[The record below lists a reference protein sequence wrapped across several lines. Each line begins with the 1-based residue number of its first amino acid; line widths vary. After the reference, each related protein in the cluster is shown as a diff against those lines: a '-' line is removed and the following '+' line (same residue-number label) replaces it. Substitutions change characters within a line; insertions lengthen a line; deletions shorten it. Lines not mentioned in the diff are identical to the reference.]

1 MIYHITNI
9 CIYIYY
15 EGKMEN
21 EIAKRKILYWEKKRS
36 ILRGKRIITNLHNN
50 IKGERGINKLKFF
63 SLNIKT

>member
-1 MIYHITNI
+1 
-9 CIYIYY
+9 
-15 EGKMEN
+15 MEN